1 MRPRDDTPGELAVVL
16 HTHMPYVEGF
26 GTWPFGEEWL
36 WEAIAT
42 CYLPLLELLARDP
55 PLTLSLTP
63 VLCDQLEAPG
73 VRERFSA
80 FLEDVRA
87 PTHARDIAG
96 CRAGGALELVHEL
109 ELSADDYRRAGERFA
124 AIGGDLLAALAP
136 HASWTSAASHAV
148 LPLLATDA
156 GVRLQIGTGIAA
168 ARARLPSWDGGFWLP
183 ECGHAPWLQPLLT
196 EAGVRSVCVD
206 LTDVHGRG
214 SPAALR
220 PLLGAAGLRLV
231 PLDRQTIELVWSDR
245 GYPSHGAYRD
255 YHHHTVHHHRPW
267 GNDGTPYDRE
277 AAGAVARDH
286 AADFVGRTIE
296 RLERARADTGRAGLC
311 VCALDTELLGHWWFE
326 GLDWLSAVLDESVR
340 QGLAL
345 ARLDDALVRHE
356 AVEAPDGDLPV
367 TTWGTPRTLAT
378 WDGPRVADLVWQARS
393 GELRVVAAGERAPE
407 RALRELLAVQSSDW
421 AFMVSRRLAGD
432 YPRDRA
438 AGHARAL
445 DAALRSIG
453 CGAPALRN
461 LAPVLDTA
469 ALTSP

>member
-1 MRPRDDTPGELAVVL
+1 
-16 HTHMPYVEGF
+16 
-26 GTWPFGEEWL
+26 
-36 WEAIAT
+36 
-42 CYLPLLELLARDP
+42 
-55 PLTLSLTP
+55 
-63 VLCDQLEAPG
+63 
-73 VRERFSA
+73 
-80 FLEDVRA
+80 
-87 PTHARDIAG
+87 
-96 CRAGGALELVHEL
+96 
-109 ELSADDYRRAGERFA
+109 
-124 AIGGDLLAALAP
+124 
-136 HASWTSAASHAV
+136 
-148 LPLLATDA
+148 
-156 GVRLQIGTGIAA
+156 
-168 ARARLPSWDGGFWLP
+168 
-183 ECGHAPWLQPLLT
+183 
-196 EAGVRSVCVD
+196 D

-220 PLLGAAGLRLV
+220 PLRGAAGLRLV

-267 GNDGTPYDRE
+267 GNDGMPYDRE
-277 AAGAVARDH
+277 AAGAVARNH

-296 RLERARADTGRAGLC
+296 RLARVRADTGRTGLC

-393 GELRVVAAGERAPE
+393 AELRVVAAGERAPE
-407 RALRELLAVQSSDW
+407 RALRELLALQSSDW